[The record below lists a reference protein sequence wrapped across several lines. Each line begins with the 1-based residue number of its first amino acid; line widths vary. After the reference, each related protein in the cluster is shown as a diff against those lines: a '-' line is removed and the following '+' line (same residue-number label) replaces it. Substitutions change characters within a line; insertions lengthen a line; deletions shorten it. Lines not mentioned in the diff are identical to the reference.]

1 MILTKFMKIIVIC
14 TGNTCRSQIAEG
26 LLKTKYPE
34 AEIYSAG
41 THPEIQVNPYAVQ
54 AMAEVGYDISKQ
66 YPKLVTDFIHEEF
79 DYVLTVCDSA
89 QETCP
94 VFPNAKNRVH
104 NSFVDPSRSSYESD
118 KHALEVYKNTVKEI
132 SNWIDNLNL

>member
-1 MILTKFMKIIVIC
+1 MKLIVIC

-26 LLKTKYPE
+26 LLKSKYPE

>member
-1 MILTKFMKIIVIC
+1 MKIIVIC

-26 LLKTKYPE
+26 LLKSKYPE

-66 YPKLVTDFIHEEF
+66 YPKLVNDFIHEEF
-79 DYVLTVCDSA
+79 DYVLTVCNSA

-94 VFPNAKNRVH
+94 VFPNTKNRLH

-118 KHALEVYKNTVKEI
+118 EHALEVYKNTVKEI

>member
-1 MILTKFMKIIVIC
+1 MKLIVIC

-26 LLKTKYPE
+26 LLKSKYPE

-66 YPKLVTDFIHEEF
+66 YPKLVTDFINEEF

-118 KHALEVYKNTVKEI
+118 EHALVVYKNTVKEI

>member
-1 MILTKFMKIIVIC
+1 MKLIVIC

-26 LLKTKYPE
+26 LLKSKYPE

-54 AMAEVGYDISKQ
+54 AMAEVGYDISRQ

-118 KHALEVYKNTVKEI
+118 EHALEVYKNTVKEI
-132 SNWIDNLNL
+132 SNWIDNLKL

>member
-1 MILTKFMKIIVIC
+1 MKIIVIC

-26 LLKTKYPE
+26 LLKSKYPE

-41 THPEIQVNPYAVQ
+41 TQPEIQVNPYAVQ
-54 AMAEVGYDISKQ
+54 AMAEVGYDISRQ

-118 KHALEVYKNTVKEI
+118 EHALEVYKNTVKEI

>member
-1 MILTKFMKIIVIC
+1 MKIIVIC

-26 LLKTKYPE
+26 LLKSKYPD

-41 THPEIQVNPYAVQ
+41 TYPETHVNPYAVK
-54 AMAEVGYDISKQ
+54 AMAESGYDISKQ
-66 YPKLVTDFIHEEF
+66 YPKLVNDFIKDEF
-79 DYVLTVCDSA
+79 DHVLTVCDSA

-104 NSFVDPSRSSYESD
+104 RSFVDPSRSSYESED
-118 KHALEVYKNTVKEI
+118 HALDIYKNTVKEI
-132 SNWIDNLNL
+132 SNWIDNLQL

>member
-1 MILTKFMKIIVIC
+1 MKLIVIC

-26 LLKTKYPE
+26 LLKSKYPE

-66 YPKLVTDFIHEEF
+66 YPKLVTDFIDEEF

-118 KHALEVYKNTVKEI
+118 EHALEVYKNTVKEI

>member
-1 MILTKFMKIIVIC
+1 MKIIVIC

-26 LLKTKYPE
+26 LLKSKYPE

-66 YPKLVTDFIHEEF
+66 YSKLVTDFIHEEF

>member
-1 MILTKFMKIIVIC
+1 MKLIVIC

-26 LLKTKYPE
+26 LLKSKYPE

-54 AMAEVGYDISKQ
+54 AMAEVGYDISRQ
-66 YPKLVTDFIHEEF
+66 YPKLVTDFINEEF

-118 KHALEVYKNTVKEI
+118 EHALEVYKNTVKEI

>member
-1 MILTKFMKIIVIC
+1 MKIIVIC

-26 LLKTKYPE
+26 LLKSKYPE

-41 THPEIQVNPYAVQ
+41 THPEIQVNPYAVK
-54 AMAEVGYDISKQ
+54 AMAEVEYDISKQ

-118 KHALEVYKNTVKEI
+118 EHALEVYKNTVKEI

>member
-1 MILTKFMKIIVIC
+1 MKIIVIC

-26 LLKTKYPE
+26 LLKSKYPE

-66 YPKLVTDFIHEEF
+66 YPKLVTDFIDEEF

-118 KHALEVYKNTVKEI
+118 EHALEVYKNTVKEI

>member
-1 MILTKFMKIIVIC
+1 MKIIVIC

-41 THPEIQVNPYAVQ
+41 THPEIQVNPYAVK

-66 YPKLVTDFIHEEF
+66 YPKLVTDFINEEF

-118 KHALEVYKNTVKEI
+118 EHALEVYKNTVKEI

>member
-1 MILTKFMKIIVIC
+1 MKIIVIC

-26 LLKTKYPE
+26 LLKSKYPD

-41 THPEIQVNPYAVQ
+41 TYPETHVNPYAVK
-54 AMAEVGYDISKQ
+54 AMAESGYDISKQ
-66 YPKLVTDFIHEEF
+66 YPKLVNDFIKDEF
-79 DYVLTVCDSA
+79 DHVLTVCDSA

-104 NSFVDPSRSSYESD
+104 RSFVDPSRSSYESD
-118 KHALEVYKNTVKEI
+118 DQALDIYKNTVKEI
-132 SNWIDNLNL
+132 SNWIDNLQL

>member
-1 MILTKFMKIIVIC
+1 MKIIVIC

-26 LLKTKYPE
+26 LLKSKYPE

-41 THPEIQVNPYAVQ
+41 THPETQVNPYAVQ

-66 YPKLVTDFIHEEF
+66 YPKLVNDFIDKEF
-79 DYVLTVCDSA
+79 DYVLTVCNSA

-94 VFPNAKNRVH
+94 VFPNAKNRIH
-104 NSFVDPSRSSYESD
+104 NSFVDPSRSSYDSD
-118 KHALEVYKNTVKEI
+118 EHALEVYKNTVQEI
-132 SNWIDNLNL
+132 SNWIDNLSL

>member
-1 MILTKFMKIIVIC
+1 MKIIVIC

-26 LLKTKYPE
+26 LLKSKYPE

-54 AMAEVGYDISKQ
+54 AMAEVGYDISRQ

-118 KHALEVYKNTVKEI
+118 EHALEVYKNTIKEI

>member
-1 MILTKFMKIIVIC
+1 MKIIVIC

-26 LLKTKYPE
+26 LLKSKYPE
-34 AEIYSAG
+34 AKIFSAG

-66 YPKLVTDFIHEEF
+66 YPKLVNDFIDEEF
-79 DYVLTVCDSA
+79 DYVLTVCNSA

-94 VFPNAKNRVH
+94 VFPNAINRVH

-118 KHALEVYKNTVKEI
+118 EHALEVYKNTVEEI

>member
-1 MILTKFMKIIVIC
+1 MKIIVIC

-26 LLKTKYPE
+26 LLKSKYPD

-41 THPEIQVNPYAVQ
+41 TYPETHVNPYAVK
-54 AMAEVGYDISKQ
+54 AMAESGYDISKQ
-66 YPKLVTDFIHEEF
+66 YPKLVNDFIKDEF
-79 DYVLTVCDSA
+79 DHVLTVCDSA

-104 NSFVDPSRSSYESD
+104 RSFVDPSRSSYESD
-118 KHALEVYKNTVKEI
+118 DHALEVYKNTVKEI
-132 SNWIDNLNL
+132 SIWIDNLKL

>member
-1 MILTKFMKIIVIC
+1 MKIIVIC

>member
-1 MILTKFMKIIVIC
+1 MKLIVIC

-26 LLKTKYPE
+26 LLKSKYPE

-41 THPEIQVNPYAVQ
+41 THPEIQVNPYAVK
-54 AMAEVGYDISKQ
+54 AMAEVGYDISRQ
-66 YPKLVTDFIHEEF
+66 YPKLVTDFINEEF

>member
-1 MILTKFMKIIVIC
+1 MKIIVIC

-26 LLKTKYPE
+26 LLKSKFPE

-41 THPEIQVNPYAVQ
+41 THPEIQVNPYAVK

-66 YPKLVTDFIHEEF
+66 YPKLVNDFINEEF
-79 DYVLTVCDSA
+79 DYVLTVCNSA

-94 VFPNAKNRVH
+94 VFPNAINRVH

-118 KHALEVYKNTVKEI
+118 EHALEVYKNTVKEI

>member
-1 MILTKFMKIIVIC
+1 MKLIVIC

-26 LLKTKYPE
+26 LLKSKYPE

-66 YPKLVTDFIHEEF
+66 YPKLVTDFINEEF

-118 KHALEVYKNTVKEI
+118 EHALEVYKNTVKEI

>member
-1 MILTKFMKIIVIC
+1 MKLIVIC

-26 LLKTKYPE
+26 LLKSKYPE

-41 THPEIQVNPYAVQ
+41 THPEIQVNTYAVQ

-66 YPKLVTDFIHEEF
+66 YPKLVTDFINEEF

-104 NSFVDPSRSSYESD
+104 NSFVDTSRSSYESD
-118 KHALEVYKNTVKEI
+118 EHALEVYKNTVKEI
-132 SNWIDNLNL
+132 SNWIDNLKL

>member
-1 MILTKFMKIIVIC
+1 MKIIVIC

-26 LLKTKYPE
+26 LLKSKYPE

-66 YPKLVTDFIHEEF
+66 YPKLVTDFIDEEF